1 MLRNGFGSQ
10 RIGGSLPLRF
20 AGCDVGAIAAKVV
33 IMQDDSILVQE
44 AMAYRMQPRQAAS
57 EVMDRALARAGLRL
71 DDLDGCLA
79 CGFGR
84 KVVSYA
90 QGNIPEILAVSRGIR
105 WIRPAVKT
113 AIDAGG
119 QKIRVFNIEEDGRV
133 LDSATNEKCASG
145 TGRFIEV
152 MTKALDL
159 TLDRASL
166 LALEAADPVSITSQC
181 GVFAESEV
189 ITHVNEG
196 RKRADIVAGICRSV
210 AARISSLVRS
220 IRLEPEVAMVGG
232 VAKNTGVVN
241 CTEKELGVTFAG
253 LEIDPQVV
261 GALGAA
267 LVARERHDRRSR
279 EVGVRPAG

>member
-1 MLRNGFGSQ
+1 ML
-10 RIGGSLPLRF
+10 F
-20 AGCDVGAIAAKVV
+20 AGCDLGAISAKVV
-33 IMQDDSILVQE
+33 IMEGEEIIAQE
-44 AMAYRMQPRQAAS
+44 AMAYRMQPRQAATH
-57 EVMDRALARAGLRL
+57 VMERALERAGLSL
-71 DDLDGCLA
+71 DDLNGCLA

-90 QGNIPEILAVSRGIR
+90 QGNIPEILSVGRGIR
-105 WIRPAVKT
+105 WAHPGVKT

-119 QKIRVFNIEEDGRV
+119 QKIRVFNIEDDGRV

-152 MTKALDL
+152 MTQALDL

-196 RKRADIVAGICRSV
+196 KERADIVAGICRSV

-220 IRLEPEVAMVGG
+220 IRLEPEVVMVGG
-232 VAKNTGVVN
+232 VAKNEGVVD
-241 CTEKELGVTFAG
+241 CTEKELGVRFAT

-261 GALGAA
+261 GAVGAA
-267 LVARERHDRRSR
+267 LLARERHDRR
-279 EVGVRPAG
+279 G